1 MSTAK
6 GSDGIGATGEGAAG
20 VANSGQAGERRAV
33 AGPGLLGAFAADESG
48 ATSIEYGML
57 ALIMALGIISTISAF
72 PTTLNGILSNVTT
85 NLN

>member
-1 MSTAK
+1 MSTADSSAR
-6 GSDGIGATGEGAAG
+6 GGACVRTKKEWL
-20 VANSGQAGERRAV
+20 VPRLLRA
-33 AGPGLLGAFAADESG
+33 FRADESG

-72 PTTLNGILSNVTT
+72 PTTLNGILNNVTT